1 MIEITCKTEEELEEI
16 KKRFSDCKLH
26 IKDQREWYRTYFVQ
40 VELISASCKQVKN
53 GDKTS
58 DKR

>member
-26 IKDQREWYRTYFVQ
+26 IKDQRKWYRTYFVQ
-40 VELISASCKQVKN
+40 VELNYN
-53 GDKTS
+53 GVTRGND
-58 DKR
+58 